1 LAELLGTHSYQLD
14 PKGRVSLPARF
25 RETFADGAWLTI
37 GQDGCLFVFPSA
49 EWQRRSEEV
58 AGFPLSDTAG
68 RAYGRLF
75 FGSSDE
81 AKLDGQGRLTIPQRL
96 RDRVGIR
103 KDVVVLGVR
112 DRMEIWDRTSYE
124 RYEAAH
130 AGAYQAG
137 ALEPG
142 KGTG

>member
-1 LAELLGTHSYQLD
+1 
-14 PKGRVSLPARF
+14 
-25 RETFADGAWLTI
+25 
-37 GQDGCLFVFPSA
+37 
-49 EWQRRSEEV
+49 
-58 AGFPLSDTAG
+58 
-68 RAYGRLF
+68 
-75 FGSSDE
+75 
-81 AKLDGQGRLTIPQRL
+81 
-96 RDRVGIR
+96 VGIR

>member
-1 LAELLGTHSYQLD
+1 M
-14 PKGRVSLPARF
+14 
-25 RETFADGAWLTI
+25 
-37 GQDGCLFVFPSA
+37 
-49 EWQRRSEEV
+49 
-58 AGFPLSDTAG
+58 AG

-96 RDRVGIR
+96 RDRVGIH
-103 KDVVVLGVR
+103 KEVVVLGVR

-142 KGTG
+142 KGSG